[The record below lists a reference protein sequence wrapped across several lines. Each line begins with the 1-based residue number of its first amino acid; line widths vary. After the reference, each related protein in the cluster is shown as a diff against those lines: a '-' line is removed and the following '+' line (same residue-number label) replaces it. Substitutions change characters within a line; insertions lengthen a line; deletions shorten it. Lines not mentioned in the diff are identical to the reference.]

1 MNPELAWKC
10 LGDVINLAKI
20 SEAEQVLVLSQ
31 CDIDTNNSQTEYGAC
46 PG

>member
-31 CDIDTNNSQTEYGAC
+31 CDIYTEHSQAEYGAC